1 MQRSALPWLL
11 LALSVAYAPGRVRA
25 DSELP
30 SVVARFALK
39 RADGSSEHLTLVRSP
54 GRIEH
59 QFLERGYS
67 ELWLRD
73 ERGELEHVRSFPRD
87 GKSVHYTAGDLQTI
101 SLVPDWSALASLL
114 GASELASLAP
124 RGTQRVLERRQARV
138 LLGSLRA
145 QPARLVWLD
154 DVALPAQLSLGRGKG
169 KVVITLLSLS
179 ACTPALCSPVRSELR
194 SLEFADLG
202 DMEYDPFVRRFL
214 AQDAQEPHGRAT
226 HR

>member
-1 MQRSALPWLL
+1 MHVRALPWLV
-11 LALSVAYAPGRVRA
+11 LALVVARVPDAVRA
-25 DSELP
+25 DVELP
-30 SVVARFALK
+30 AVVAHFELK

-59 QFLERGYS
+59 QFVERGYS

-73 ERGELEHVRSFPRD
+73 TRGELEHVRSFPRD
-87 GKSVHYTAGDLQTI
+87 GKSVHYTPGDLRTI
-101 SLVPDWSALASLL
+101 ALAPDWSALCSLL
-114 GASELASLAP
+114 GAGELASLTP
-124 RGTQRVLERRQARV
+124 QGKQRVLDKRPARV
-138 LLGSLRA
+138 LRGSLRA

-154 DVALPAQLSLGRGKG
+154 DVALPAELSLGRGKS
-169 KVVITLLSLS
+169 KVVIKLLSLS
-179 ACTPALCSPVRSELR
+179 ACTPALCAPEKTELR

-214 AQDAQEPHGRAT
+214 AQDAHEPHGPAT

>member
-1 MQRSALPWLL
+1 MRMAALPRLL
-11 LALSVAYAPGRVRA
+11 LLLLVAHVPARVRA
-25 DSELP
+25 EGELP
-30 SVVARFALK
+30 AVVAHFALK

-59 QFLERGYS
+59 RFVERGYS

-73 ERGELEHVRSFPRD
+73 ARGELEHVRSFPRD
-87 GKSVHYTAGDLQTI
+87 GKSVHYTSGDLRTI
-101 SLVPDWSALASLL
+101 SLAPDWSALSSLL
-114 GASELASLAP
+114 GTSELSSLVA
-124 RGTQRVLERRQARV
+124 RGTQRALEKRQARV

-154 DVALPAQLSLGRGKG
+154 DVALPAQLSLGRGKS
-169 KVVITLLSLS
+169 KVVITLQSLS
-179 ACTPALCSPVRSELR
+179 ACTPALCSPDKAELR

-214 AQDAQEPHGRAT
+214 AHESHG
-226 HR
+226 HH